1 MFVDRYTKVVLTVIA
16 LCLVWLSVGGPS
28 VAPPVQAQGGNRE
41 VEVKR
46 VNVGSAQATTQT
58 LGVPVGISCLEV
70 HSGVECFVV
79 STR

>member
-16 LCLVWLSVGGPS
+16 LCLVWLSVGGPPVTPS
-28 VAPPVQAQGGNRE
+28 VQAQGGNRQ

-58 LGVPVGISCLEV
+58 LGVPVGVSCLRIAFR
-70 HSGVECFVV
+70 G
-79 STR
+79 